1 MNINIRNDDIFE
13 MRIKDRNICRP
24 SHHRR
29 VLEFCLLQTGY
40 SGPLIIGEFW
50 SSFLYQ
56 QNYFAADH
64 GRVLEFFLIPTKLL
78 RC

>member
-24 SHHRR
+24 SNHRR
-29 VLEFCLLQTGY
+29 VLEFFLIQTGY
-40 SGPLIIGEFW
+40 SRPLIIGEFW
-50 SSFLYQ
+50 SSSLYR
-56 QNYFAADH
+56 QNYLAADH
-64 GRVLEFFLIPTKLL
+64 RRVLEFFLIPTKLL